1 MCQFIDNSYFHSAC
15 NSSEGKMVKMT
26 MVLRK
31 TIDAN
36 ETRLSSEF
44 DGLESV
50 LLKKLHSFWTER
62 KNKIWYKWQILG
74 VFIIFKDFHSF
85 KTLSFCNH
93 VLPFTLEHIWGWLS
107 HANPNLCF
115 VAFTPTDVTS
125 TLFAFLNLRGKTG
138 QTSLL
143 SQHLKNHCDVI
154 INLISTGH
162 F

>member
-50 LLKKLHSFWTER
+50 LLKKLHSF
-62 KNKIWYKWQILG
+62 
-74 VFIIFKDFHSF
+74 
-85 KTLSFCNH
+85 
-93 VLPFTLEHIWGWLS
+93 
-107 HANPNLCF
+107 
-115 VAFTPTDVTS
+115 
-125 TLFAFLNLRGKTG
+125 
-138 QTSLL
+138 
-143 SQHLKNHCDVI
+143 
-154 INLISTGH
+154 
-162 F
+162 